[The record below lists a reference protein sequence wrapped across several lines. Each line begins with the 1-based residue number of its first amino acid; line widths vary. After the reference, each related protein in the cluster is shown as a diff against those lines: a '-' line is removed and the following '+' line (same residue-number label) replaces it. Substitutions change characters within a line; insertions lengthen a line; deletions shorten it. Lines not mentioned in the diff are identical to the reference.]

1 MRNEVIPVYSLA
13 RKFGKEQEATAESTI
28 IISSGG
34 LKLALEVDEVLEIN
48 DIDESHILPMPSMLV
63 KADTQYL
70 DRVANVDGKL
80 ILLLDVEKLLS
91 DDEAEDV
98 EKNYRR
104 TAERVKLKLLQG
116 DMEVAMMKNE
126 TKKQTFDR
134 SAGVLMSIS
143 SLPSDYGIGT
153 MGKRHMNLR
162 TLSEHVTI
170 STGRY
175 FQSDQPRMA
184 TARISPIRHSR
195 VIRIL

>member
-13 RKFGKEQEATAESTI
+13 RKFGKEQEATAGSTI

-98 EKNYRR
+98 KKITE
-104 TAERVKLKLLQG
+104 ELQNG
-116 DMEVAMMKNE
+116 
-126 TKKQTFDR
+126 
-134 SAGVLMSIS
+134 
-143 SLPSDYGIGT
+143 
-153 MGKRHMNLR
+153 
-162 TLSEHVTI
+162 
-170 STGRY
+170 
-175 FQSDQPRMA
+175 
-184 TARISPIRHSR
+184 
-195 VIRIL
+195 

>member
-1 MRNEVIPVYSLA
+1 MANYVKPVVFLLGKEMYGVDINLVQSIEKDLNVVPVPNSQSYIKGIVNMRNEVIPVYSLA

-98 EKNYRR
+98 KNYRR

-134 SAGVLMSIS
+134 SAG
-143 SLPSDYGIGT
+143 
-153 MGKRHMNLR
+153 
-162 TLSEHVTI
+162 
-170 STGRY
+170 
-175 FQSDQPRMA
+175 F
-184 TARISPIRHSR
+184 
-195 VIRIL
+195 

>member
-1 MRNEVIPVYSLA
+1 MANYVKPVVFLLGKEMYGVDINLVQSLEKDLNVVPVPNSQSYIKGIVNMRNEVIPVYSLA

-98 EKNYRR
+98 KKITE
-104 TAERVKLKLLQG
+104 ELQNG
-116 DMEVAMMKNE
+116 
-126 TKKQTFDR
+126 
-134 SAGVLMSIS
+134 
-143 SLPSDYGIGT
+143 
-153 MGKRHMNLR
+153 
-162 TLSEHVTI
+162 
-170 STGRY
+170 
-175 FQSDQPRMA
+175 
-184 TARISPIRHSR
+184 
-195 VIRIL
+195 

>member
-1 MRNEVIPVYSLA
+1 MNNKVLSQESHEMTLAWHLSFLGRNIYPDGHSRLRMEESMANYVKPVVFLLGKEMYGVDINLVQSIEKDLNVVPVPNSQSYIKGIVNMRNEVIPVYSLA

-70 DRVANVDGKL
+70 DRVANVDGKI

-98 EKNYRR
+98 KKITE
-104 TAERVKLKLLQG
+104 ELQNG
-116 DMEVAMMKNE
+116 
-126 TKKQTFDR
+126 
-134 SAGVLMSIS
+134 
-143 SLPSDYGIGT
+143 
-153 MGKRHMNLR
+153 
-162 TLSEHVTI
+162 
-170 STGRY
+170 
-175 FQSDQPRMA
+175 
-184 TARISPIRHSR
+184 
-195 VIRIL
+195 

>member
-1 MRNEVIPVYSLA
+1 MANYVKPVVFLLGKEMYGVDINLVQSIEKDLNVVPVPNSQSYIKGIVNMRNEVIPVYSLA

-34 LKLALEVDEVLEIN
+34 LKLALEVDEVN

-98 EKNYRR
+98 KKITE
-104 TAERVKLKLLQG
+104 ELQNG
-116 DMEVAMMKNE
+116 
-126 TKKQTFDR
+126 
-134 SAGVLMSIS
+134 
-143 SLPSDYGIGT
+143 
-153 MGKRHMNLR
+153 
-162 TLSEHVTI
+162 
-170 STGRY
+170 
-175 FQSDQPRMA
+175 
-184 TARISPIRHSR
+184 
-195 VIRIL
+195 

>member
-1 MRNEVIPVYSLA
+1 MKSFRYT

-98 EKNYRR
+98 KKITE
-104 TAERVKLKLLQG
+104 ELQNG
-116 DMEVAMMKNE
+116 
-126 TKKQTFDR
+126 
-134 SAGVLMSIS
+134 
-143 SLPSDYGIGT
+143 
-153 MGKRHMNLR
+153 
-162 TLSEHVTI
+162 
-170 STGRY
+170 
-175 FQSDQPRMA
+175 
-184 TARISPIRHSR
+184 
-195 VIRIL
+195 